1 VKVVNGILAS
11 ASRSYRRSAAA
22 IALALFLL
30 PADAHAWR
38 PGSGDVDQDGRAT
51 THDAVL
57 IMESMGWPAA
67 TRARLRAWLDACDIN
82 RDGQCDTGDAFQ
94 IYLASVTDWND
105 VDGDGVANDA
115 DCAPFDSRLAT
126 PHTYYVD
133 LDQDHFGD
141 ANQKVAACTIAA
153 KPPLVV
159 WDGDPND
166 HLPSAVHLPVA
177 KGSRMF
183 GVDLTD
189 LAEAGTWRPE
199 LARELGIDSTSLKID
214 WNLIETAPGVYS
226 GPQVHAL
233 TIAASLYSSL
243 GLSVSLSVNPIS
255 RGHLV
260 LPPDLRAEV
269 EAGRM
274 RLSDP
279 RVINRFKDVLTFV
292 RGALGGLPLA
302 SLQLGYEVDR
312 FLSRANVPGY
322 FWADYGELVVAG
334 SQHAKGLWGAGLQT
348 AVTATHVGLTG
359 PAADQMRAINS
370 LVDVVSATYVA
381 PATGITGVDPASLR
395 VELQRLI
402 VVAYPKKLH
411 LQAVEYP
418 SAPVLGGSETRQSQ
432 FLRAVFDV
440 WDEYGYFIPFV
451 SFGALHDRS
460 PASATTEA
468 QSLFGLPAINA
479 AAFASSGLRSWSGE
493 GRSKTAYRTLRNLA
507 FERGWWRVSPPQT
520 RSFEMGFTP
529 SLFDAPSDA
538 PTYVA
543 MLDWIYDTVRTEGSF
558 FNLHLDSG
566 VPWVEAAV
574 DNLTSPALPY
584 SPHLRTSWEA
594 HKARIPAGH
603 SLLVSVNPTGVP
615 RDQIAPYFGVGE
627 GFTYNEQFERVGDG
641 VIADYENRLPPPPWN
656 THPLDHPD
664 VKLAFTNY
672 CRRVIQ
678 YFSPTYL
685 VIAIETTAT
694 MHEDPN
700 AYAQLVSLIQHV
712 HGELKARPETR
723 DVQLLVSLSATSFM
737 TDEYGVAL
745 KVEEQ
750 GPLKRELQ
758 IQGMLDIAPYVDGF
772 ALSFYPH
779 YSKWNSTFMLASMF
793 DELWSALALA
803 GKPVGFSESGWPAE
817 SFDVLGFMFF
827 SDAEKQ
833 ARFVRL
839 TIAEAERAPLPVRF
853 LVNFRTRD
861 GDLQWLRMREWSQ
874 QEPPLISAQFV
885 EFYKYFRDI
894 GLFDGDGNVRPALA
908 VWREHFARPYQPKP

>member
-1 VKVVNGILAS
+1 M
-11 ASRSYRRSAAA
+11 A
-22 IALALFLL
+22 IALTLLLL
-30 PADAHAWR
+30 PADAQAWR
-38 PGSGDVDQDGRAT
+38 AGSGDVDMDGRAT

-82 RDGQCDTGDAFQ
+82 RDGRCDTSDAFQ
-94 IYLASVTDWND
+94 IYVASVTDWND
-105 VDGDGVANDA
+105 VDADGVANDA
-115 DCAPFDSRLAT
+115 DCAPYDGRLAT

-141 ANQKVAACTIAA
+141 KNQKVTACTIAPV
-153 KPPLVV
+153 PPLVV

-166 HLPSAVHLPVA
+166 HLPAAVTLPA
-177 KGSRMF
+177 ARGSRVF

-199 LARELGIDSTSLKID
+199 LARELGVDSTPLRID

-226 GPQVHAL
+226 GPQVQAL
-233 TIAASLYSSL
+233 AIAASVYSSL
-243 GLSVSLSVNPIS
+243 GVSVALAVNPIS

-260 LPPDLRAEV
+260 LPPDLQSEV
-269 EAGRM
+269 EAGRL
-274 RLSDP
+274 RLGDP
-279 RVINRFKDVLTFV
+279 RVTNRFKDVLTFV

-302 SLQLGYEVDR
+302 SLQLGFEVDR
-312 FLSRANVPGY
+312 FLSRSNVPAY
-322 FWADYGELVVAG
+322 FWADYGELVRAG
-334 SQHAKGLWGAGLQT
+334 SQHAKAVWGAGLQT
-348 AVTATHVGLTG
+348 GVTATHIGLTG
-359 PAADQMRAINS
+359 AAADQMRAINS
-370 LVDVVSATYVA
+370 LVDIVSATYVA
-381 PATGITGVDPASLR
+381 PASGITGVEPSSLR
-395 VELQRLI
+395 VDLQRLI
-402 VVAYPKKLH
+402 VVAYPKPLH

-418 SAPVLGGSETRQSQ
+418 SAPVVGGSETRQSQ

-440 WDEYGYFIPFV
+440 WDEYAYFIPYV
-451 SFGALHDRS
+451 SFGRLHDRS
-460 PASATTEA
+460 PAAAAREA

-479 AAFASSGLRSWSGE
+479 AAFASSGLRAWSGE
-493 GRSKTAYRTLRNLA
+493 GRPKTAYRTLRNLA
-507 FERGWWRVSPPQT
+507 FERGWWRMPAPQT

-543 MLDWIYDTVRTEGSF
+543 MLDWIYNTVRTDGSF

-566 VPWVEAAV
+566 VPWVEAAA
-574 DNLTSPALPY
+574 DDFSSTALPY
-584 SPHLRTSWEA
+584 SAHLRTGWEA

-615 RDQIAPYFGVGE
+615 RDQIAPYFGIGE
-627 GFTYNEQFERVGDG
+627 GFTYNGLFERIGDG

-656 THPLDHPD
+656 THAFDHPD

-678 YFSPTYL
+678 YFSPAYL

-694 MHEDPN
+694 MHEDPS
-700 AYAQLVSLIQHV
+700 AYAQLVSLIEHV
-712 HGELKARPETR
+712 SRELKTRPETR
-723 DVQLLVSLSATSFM
+723 HVQLLVSLSATSFM

-750 GPLKRELQ
+750 GLLKRELQ
-758 IQGMLDIAPYVDGF
+758 IQGMLDIAPHVDGF

-779 YSKWNSTFMLASMF
+779 YSKWNSTFMLATMF

-827 SDAEKQ
+827 SDQEKQ
-833 ARFVRL
+833 ARFMRL

-861 GDLQWLRMREWSQ
+861 GDLQWQRMLAWSQ
-874 QEPPLISAQFV
+874 QDPPLISAQFV

-894 GLFDGDGNVRPALA
+894 GLFDGDGHVRPALT